1 MAKTI
6 PEQPFVSRA
15 KDDRSTA
22 HNSSYNQ
29 RNDAILKAATT
40 LIARDGYE
48 KASMRAVAAEAGISP
63 ASMYHYFDGKEAM
76 LFTILFRAF
85 SGLESNLRMKTHL
98 VEDPLE
104 QMRIMI
110 SEHVLFFANDMDG
123 LKLCSHEL
131 DSMRGKA
138 YEELH
143 RIRRS
148 YYHHTREIVNNLINK
163 YDLRVN
169 DPHVATMS
177 LFSSLN
183 WLYRWYD
190 PFTSSRSP
198 AVLGKLF
205 FEQFIGGLSGSELLQ
220 QDNGEEQ

>member
-1 MAKTI
+1 MGKTFS
-6 PEQPFVSRA
+6 EQPFASRT

-22 HNSSYNQ
+22 HNSSYNE
-29 RNDAILKAATT
+29 RNDAILKAATM

-98 VEDPLE
+98 VSDPLE
-104 QMRIMI
+104 KIRIMI
-110 SEHVLFFANDMDG
+110 AEHVMFFANDMDG

-131 DSMRGKA
+131 DSMTGKA

-163 YDLRVN
+163 YNLKVN

-190 PFTSSRSP
+190 PHTSNRSP

-220 QDNGEEQ
+220 QDNGEET